1 MAGRK
6 ENDEISKLLDS
17 FEADGALEEK
27 MEGFAARK
35 RRQDKY
41 TQQVNM
47 IDPEDPQ
54 ETEIPSTNDTVV
66 LRPPRPQQPEPE
78 AGETVMFDPD
88 QIEEQ
93 EEPTNK
99 TVVINDDEI
108 QSLLEQEQA
117 PKLRRE
123 VKGHPK
129 KPTATMRKKSDKTVK
144 IVLAV
149 LVSLLVVAVIGTG
162 AYVLL
167 NGIGEKTEEVEND
180 RQKVAYERIKD
191 WLDTVDDDFTGI
203 EDMENYYNRLSDK
216 QKEEIDDLLKSRSG
230 YTFDE
235 LLARAKSDEKKD
247 SSNNNTEIAELRAQL
262 STLESQLEDAQ
273 ATLNSANQTL
283 SQRQSEYN
291 DANTQ
296 YQSALSAQTTLIETQ
311 TELKTCED
319 RINELQAIPNEEIT
333 NEQLT
338 ELTGLYSQQEQLTV
352 DVKNAQIEADKYDV
366 EALEQSVN
374 SASQAVSK
382 AQASVDEAKS
392 TVDQL
397 TSQIQTVRQQIDQL
411 NS

>member
-27 MEGFAARK
+27 MEGFAAKK

-41 TQQVNM
+41 TQQINM
-47 IDPEDPQ
+47 IDVDDTQ
-54 ETEIPSTNDTVV
+54 ETKTPSANDTIV
-66 LRPPRPQQPEPE
+66 LRPARPQQAESE

-93 EEPTNK
+93 TELTNK

-108 QSLLEQEQA
+108 QSLLEQEQG

-123 VKGHPK
+123 VKGHSK
-129 KPTATMRKKSDKTVK
+129 KPVAKMRKKNDKTVK

-167 NGIGEKTEEVEND
+167 NGIGENAETEND
-180 RQKVAYERIKD
+180 RQAVAYERIMD

-203 EDMENYYNRLSDK
+203 EDMEEYYNRLSDE
-216 QKEEIDDLLKSRSG
+216 QKEEIDDLLKSRTG

-247 SSNNNTEIAELRAQL
+247 SSNNNTEIAELRAKL
-262 STLESQLEDAQ
+262 STLQTQLSSAQ
-273 ATLNSANQTL
+273 STLDSAKSTL
-283 SQRQSEYN
+283 TTRQSEY
-291 DANTQ
+291 DALVEQSQNAANAQ
-296 YQSALSAQTTLIETQ
+296 ANLEIAQAAVDECEARRQELLNKQSAGTITEEELIE
-311 TELKTCED
+311 LDNIYK
-319 RINELQAIPNEEIT
+319 
-333 NEQLT
+333 
-338 ELTGLYSQQEQLTV
+338 V
-352 DVKNAQIEADKYDV
+352 DWPSLND
-366 EALEQSVN
+366 ALEQAQREVNNAPSVSQDQLN
-374 SASQAVSK
+374 SASQAVSQ
-382 AQASVDEAKS
+382 AQSAVDQAQSAVDEINS
-392 TVDQL
+392 QI
-397 TSQIQTVRQQIDQL
+397 SQIQSQINEL
-411 NS
+411 E

>member
-27 MEGFAARK
+27 MEGFAAKK

-41 TQQVNM
+41 TQQINM
-47 IDPEDPQ
+47 IDVDDTQ
-54 ETEIPSTNDTVV
+54 ETKTPTANDTIV
-66 LRPPRPQQPEPE
+66 LRPARPQQTESE

-93 EEPTNK
+93 TELTNK

-108 QSLLEQEQA
+108 QSLLEQEQG

-123 VKGHPK
+123 VKGHSK
-129 KPTATMRKKSDKTVK
+129 KPAAKMRKKNDRTVK

-167 NGIGEKTEEVEND
+167 NGIGENAETEND
-180 RQKVAYERIKD
+180 RQAVAYERIMD

-203 EDMENYYNRLSDK
+203 EDMEEYYNRLSDE
-216 QKEEIDDLLKSRSG
+216 QKEEIDDLLKSRTG

-247 SSNNNTEIAELRAQL
+247 SSNNNTEIAELRAKL
-262 STLESQLEDAQ
+262 STLQTQLRSAQ
-273 ATLNSANQTL
+273 STLDSAKSTL
-283 SQRQSEYN
+283 TTRQSEY
-291 DANTQ
+291 DALVEQSQNAAEAQ
-296 YQSALSAQTTLIETQ
+296 ANLESAQAAVDECEARRQELLNKQSAGTITEEELIE
-311 TELKTCED
+311 LDNIYK
-319 RINELQAIPNEEIT
+319 
-333 NEQLT
+333 
-338 ELTGLYSQQEQLTV
+338 V
-352 DVKNAQIEADKYDV
+352 DWPSLND
-366 EALEQSVN
+366 ALEQAQREVNNAPSVSQDQLN
-374 SASQAVSK
+374 SASQAVSQ
-382 AQASVDEAKS
+382 AQSAVDQAQSAVDEINS
-392 TVDQL
+392 QI
-397 TSQIQTVRQQIDQL
+397 SQIQSQINEL
-411 NS
+411 E

>member
-27 MEGFAARK
+27 MEGFAAKK

-129 KPTATMRKKSDKTVK
+129 KPTATMRKKNDKTVK

-216 QKEEIDDLLKSRSG
+216 QKAEIDDLLKSRSG

-247 SSNNNTEIAELRAQL
+247 SSNNNTEIAELRAKL
-262 STLESQLEDAQ
+262 STLQTQLSSAQ
-273 ATLNSANQTL
+273 STLDSAKSTL
-283 SQRQSEYN
+283 TTRQSEYDTLVGQSQN
-291 DANTQ
+291 AANAQ
-296 YQSALSAQTTLIETQ
+296 ANLESAQAAVDACEARRQELLQKQ
-311 TELKTCED
+311 TEGTITDE
-319 RINELQAIPNEEIT
+319 ELV
-333 NEQLT
+333 
-338 ELTGLYSQQEQLTV
+338 ELNDIYGEWSSLN
-352 DVKNAQIEADKYDV
+352 D
-366 EALEQSVN
+366 ALEQAQREVN
-374 SASQAVSK
+374 NSPAVSQSQLDSAAKAVSQAQSAVDQ
-382 AQASVDEAKS
+382 AQSAVDEIN
-392 TVDQL
+392 
-397 TSQIQTVRQQIDQL
+397 SQIAHIQSQIDGL
-411 NS
+411 E

>member
-27 MEGFAARK
+27 MEGFAAKK

-41 TQQVNM
+41 TQQINM
-47 IDPEDPQ
+47 IDVDDTQ
-54 ETEIPSTNDTVV
+54 ETKTPTANDTIV
-66 LRPPRPQQPEPE
+66 LRPARPQQTESE

-93 EEPTNK
+93 TELTNK

-108 QSLLEQEQA
+108 QSLLEQEQG

-123 VKGHPK
+123 VKGHSK
-129 KPTATMRKKSDKTVK
+129 KPAAKMRKKNDRTVK

-167 NGIGEKTEEVEND
+167 NGIGENAETEND
-180 RQKVAYERIKD
+180 RQAVAYERIMD

-203 EDMENYYNRLSDK
+203 EDMEEYYNRLSDE
-216 QKEEIDDLLKSRSG
+216 QKEEIDDLLKSRTG

-247 SSNNNTEIAELRAQL
+247 SSNNNTEIAELRAKL
-262 STLESQLEDAQ
+262 STLKTQLSSAQ
-273 ATLNSANQTL
+273 STLDSAKSTL
-283 SQRQSEYN
+283 TTRQSEY
-291 DANTQ
+291 DALVEQSQNAAEAQ
-296 YQSALSAQTTLIETQ
+296 ANLEIAQAAVDECEARRQELLNKQSAGTITEEELIE
-311 TELKTCED
+311 LDNIYK
-319 RINELQAIPNEEIT
+319 
-333 NEQLT
+333 
-338 ELTGLYSQQEQLTV
+338 V
-352 DVKNAQIEADKYDV
+352 DWPSLND
-366 EALEQSVN
+366 ALEQAQREVNNAPSVSQDQLN
-374 SASQAVSK
+374 SASQAVSQ
-382 AQASVDEAKS
+382 AQSAVDQAQSAVDEINS
-392 TVDQL
+392 QI
-397 TSQIQTVRQQIDQL
+397 SQIQSQINEL
-411 NS
+411 E